1 MNARLS
7 KLSLSV
13 VLIVVLAL
21 GLLPAAQAQE
31 GSTPDAVGLRP
42 DAPLYALHG
51 SHWVGTLG
59 LSHTLPDGRQTPVQ
73 VWYPAL
79 NPTGA
84 EEAVS
89 YVIAPD
95 LAPDLLSL
103 GHALEQAAPDVEH
116 GPYPLVVFACGYND
130 IRLASTYLAEHLA
143 SWGFVVIAIDYA
155 DNWFTQDQLGLLLA
169 GLYTRP
175 KEISDELDFAAELS
189 TPGGQLEGMID
200 PELTAIVGHS
210 WGGTNAL
217 TLAGGQ
223 LDLEWYS
230 RLVAE
235 HPEICVAPAEAAN
248 LDLCGEILD
257 HQQELADLA
266 GLKDIPEGLWP
277 AWNDPRIDAIVGLA
291 PDGALFSPQGLQGV
305 KVPVMLSVG
314 TADRYVNPD
323 AAVVQTY
330 QALVSAE
337 KSLVVLEGADHHVY
351 ADDCI
356 AKPVLAENFFW
367 ACSDPVWDMDRAHD
381 LVNHFVTAF
390 LLATLT
396 GDTGA
401 AAALAADAV
410 SFPGITYE
418 TTGF

>member
-13 VLIVVLAL
+13 VLIVALAL

-31 GSTPDAVGLRP
+31 EPKPDAVGLRP
-42 DAPLYALHG
+42 DAPPYALHG
-51 SHWVGTLG
+51 PYWVGTLG
-59 LSHTLPDGRQTPVQ
+59 LSHTLPDGRRTPLQ

-79 NPTGA
+79 NPDGA
-84 EEAVS
+84 EESVS

-95 LAPDLLSL
+95 IAPDLVSF
-103 GHALEQAAPDVEH
+103 GHAIEQATPDVDH
-116 GPYPLVVFACGYND
+116 GPYPLVVFAHGYND
-130 IRLASTYLAEHLA
+130 IRLASAYLAEHLA

-155 DNWFTQDQLGLLLA
+155 DNWFTQDQPGLLLA
-169 GLYTRP
+169 GLHTRP
-175 KEISDELDFAAELS
+175 KEISGELDFAAELS
-189 TPGGQLEGMID
+189 APGGQLEGMID

-217 TLAGGQ
+217 TLAGGL

-235 HPEICVAPAEAAN
+235 HPEICVAPPEAAN
-248 LDLCGEILD
+248 LDVCSDILD
-257 HQQELADLA
+257 HQQTLAELA
-266 GLKDIPEGLWP
+266 GLESTPEGLWP
-277 AWNDPRIDAIVGLA
+277 SWNDPRVDAIVGLA

-323 AAVVQTY
+323 AAVMQTY
-330 QALVSAE
+330 QNLASAE

-351 ADDCI
+351 SDDCA
-356 AKPVLAENFFW
+356 AKPVLAEDFFW

-381 LVNHFVTAF
+381 LINHFTTAF
-390 LLATLT
+390 LLATLK
-396 GDTGA
+396 GDTEA
-401 AAALAADAV
+401 AAALVPDAV
-410 SFPGITYE
+410 SFPGVTYE